1 MTPKEKAIEL
11 INKFD
16 VKYQYELI
24 TGSFPVSMH
33 DSVIKQCALIAV
45 DEIINACKYNL
56 VESYNTDWWNEVKT
70 EIEKL

>member
-1 MTPKEKAIEL
+1 MTPKEKAKEL
-11 INKFD
+11 IDKFD

-33 DSVIKQCALIAV
+33 DSVIKQCALNCIN
-45 DEIINACKYNL
+45 EIL
-56 VESYNTDWWNEVKT
+56 ESCYLENENYWKEVKT